1 MRVLIVED
9 NPVDT
14 TKCIVLLKKVGAA
27 EIEAVPTVA
36 AALVHLED
44 VLDNK
49 RPAPELIVLDLA
61 FPLESGFEVLRR
73 WRAHPKLQN
82 IRIYRVDRDG
92 RNRATPLRILWRQGH
107 NSKVGWHQ
115 RIGTSGAGIHRRV
128 TKRSQQV
135 GLAMRYRASKNY
147 TNQMRLC

>member
-14 TKCIVLLKKVGAA
+14 TKCIALFKKLGAA

-49 RPAPELIVLDLA
+49 RPAPELIVLDLS

-73 WRAHPKLQN
+73 WRAHPKLQD
-82 IRIYRVDRDG
+82 IHIIVWTAMG
-92 RNRATPLRILWRQGH
+92 ETE
-107 NSKVGWHQ
+107 Q
-115 RIGTSGAGIHRRV
+115 RLCEYFGVKGVIPKWAGTKELEQAV
-128 TKRSQQV
+128 
-135 GLAMRYRASKNY
+135 RASSAG
-147 TNQMRLC
+147 

>member
-14 TKCIVLLKKVGAA
+14 TKCIALFKKLGAA

-49 RPAPELIVLDLA
+49 RPAPELIVLDLS
-61 FPLESGFEVLRR
+61 FPLG
-73 WRAHPKLQN
+73 
-82 IRIYRVDRDG
+82 
-92 RNRATPLRILWRQGH
+92 
-107 NSKVGWHQ
+107 
-115 RIGTSGAGIHRRV
+115 
-128 TKRSQQV
+128 KR
-135 GLAMRYRASKNY
+135 L
-147 TNQMRLC
+147 